1 MVDYGEIQ
9 KVRREF
15 GTELKVFPHEEIKIE
30 TSETKRSEG
39 RTDSRE
45 FPG

>member
-9 KVRREF
+9 KVSQEF

-30 TSETKRSEG
+30 TRETKKKRRKDG
-39 RTDSRE
+39 
-45 FPG
+45 